1 MNEALSN
8 WLDAIAKERLHPDD
22 VARSL
27 YYARDLEQGLGKIRT
42 YAQGVTIFGSSRLAE
57 DNKWYRLAEKLGGDL
72 ARKGHAVITGGGP
85 GIMQA
90 ANKGAYEA
98 GGRSVGLNIQL
109 PHEQHINPYVTDHL
123 EFRYFFARKVMLT
136 FSSKVF
142 VFFPGGFGTLDE
154 FTEVLLLMQEE
165 KMPRMPMFLIGK
177 SFWTPMD
184 RFIVNKMQKGL
195 KTIGVHDRKIYT
207 ITDDITL
214 VVKAAEKIGHPSIH
228 ENIYNNFNKGGAI

>member
-8 WLDAIAKERLHPDD
+8 WLEEIAKENLHPDD
-22 VARSL
+22 VDRSL
-27 YYARDLEQGLGKIRT
+27 RYAQDLEQGLAKIRT
-42 YAQGVTIFGSSRLAE
+42 YAQGVTIFGSARMKQ
-57 DNKWYRLAEKLGGDL
+57 DNKWCKLAEKLGGEL
-72 ARKGHAVITGGGP
+72 AREGHAVITGGGP
-85 GIMQA
+85 GIMEA

-98 GGRSVGLNIQL
+98 GGRSIGLNIRL
-109 PHEQHINPYVTDHL
+109 PHEQHINPYVTDEL

-154 FTEVLLLMQEE
+154 FSEILLLMQEG

-177 SFWTPMD
+177 GHWAPLD
-184 RFIVNKMQKGL
+184 KFITNKMVKNKLVKAADQ
-195 KTIGVHDRKIYT
+195 KIYK
-207 ITDDITL
+207 ITDNIMD

-228 ENIYNNFNKGGAI
+228 ENLYNNFSGRSAV